1 MNRSII
7 LSVAAV
13 VLMAASL
20 QAEETLPLK
29 SVNKANEVIDAALE
43 AHGGADNLTKLNSL
57 VQKSRFVNYANGQSR
72 KPGPPWDKGEQESF
86 NAIDFERGMFV
97 TRNAGFGGGYE
108 FDGDVPLDESYLN
121 SFREHALN
129 AGLRPSQ
136 ANEMMNFVRG
146 TIERMNEGMS
156 QGAEEAR
163 YAAEQ
168 ELRQEF
174 GQAFEQRLE
183 LAQMAAQNLLGG
195 TEMFDNIQL
204 SDGRMLGDHPDIIR
218 MFSNLASQIG
228 EDNLAGETTELI
240 MTPEEAS
247 RQIAEMTRRDGPY
260 FDRMHPE
267 HETYVAEVLRLREYM

>member
-1 MNRSII
+1 
-7 LSVAAV
+7 
-13 VLMAASL
+13 
-20 QAEETLPLK
+20 
-29 SVNKANEVIDAALE
+29 
-43 AHGGADNLTKLNSL
+43 
-57 VQKSRFVNYANGQSR
+57 
-72 KPGPPWDKGEQESF
+72 
-86 NAIDFERGMFV
+86 
-97 TRNAGFGGGYE
+97 
-108 FDGDVPLDESYLN
+108 
-121 SFREHALN
+121 
-129 AGLRPSQ
+129 
-136 ANEMMNFVRG
+136 
-146 TIERMNEGMS
+146 MS

-163 YAAEQ
+163 YAGEQ

-183 LAQMAAQNLLGG
+183 LAQMAAKNLLGG

>member
-1 MNRSII
+1 MSEE
-7 LSVAAV
+7 VMDTGAAEAAV
-13 VLMAASL
+13 SAAAEAAPVSFLESL
-20 QAEETLPLK
+20 PEDLRNEPSLRTFTDPGALAK
-29 SVNKANEVIDAALE
+29 SYVNAQRMI
-43 AHGGADNLTKLNSL
+43 GADKIALPG
-57 VQKSRFVNYANGQSR
+57 KSATPDEWREVYNRLGAPTEAS
-72 KPGPPWDKGEQESF
+72 
-86 NAIDFERGMFV
+86 
-97 TRNAGFGGGYE
+97 GYE
-108 FDGDVPLDESYLN
+108 FDGDIPLEENYLN

-136 ANEMMNFVRG
+136 ANEMMNFVRS
-146 TIERMNEGMS
+146 TIEGMNEGMS

-163 YAAEQ
+163 YAGEQ

-267 HETYVAEVLRLREYM
+267 HDTYVAEVLRLREYM